1 MTAPDEHRAVP
12 GRGTGGGR
20 IACSCGQWRSEP
32 GDGLSNER
40 AAHRAHC
47 AEMSAAIPPRKPT
60 VIERLTEPTPLVLPR
75 WIWYLIA
82 VGILL
87 RAFNTIHGWLS

>member
-1 MTAPDEHRAVP
+1 MTERSEHRAVP
-12 GRGTGGGR
+12 NRGTGGGR

-47 AEMSAAIPPRKPT
+47 AEMAEAVRPT
-60 VIERLTEPTPLVLPR
+60 VLERLVQPVPLHLPR

-82 VGILL
+82 AGLGL
-87 RAFNTIHGWLS
+87 TAFNAVYGWLS